1 MRSRLD
7 ELARSPGGRFS
18 RGVVVARIS
27 QRAKAGGGG
36 GGADGR
42 PAGVCGHCKML
53 VLCCAWG
60 QGQPLERRYLGL
72 ADRYV
77 PGTCACHAC
86 PGVLGM
92 TGRLKR
98 TGSGARNLA
107 STGFTVGGLLKN
119 AYTMTLLLF
128 QPLKDAWA
136 RRCATPTRCWRR
148 APCAVDRLRY
158 TRRKSLSLAE
168 CPDASHSPGPDTR
181 SQRSLEPS
189 IAQRPPPGRAPPPS
203 TVYHGLAHAVS
214 RNSYFRCVLSYRC
227 IRQALHP

>member
-1 MRSRLD
+1 
-7 ELARSPGGRFS
+7 
-18 RGVVVARIS
+18 
-27 QRAKAGGGG
+27 
-36 GGADGR
+36 
-42 PAGVCGHCKML
+42 
-53 VLCCAWG
+53 
-60 QGQPLERRYLGL
+60 
-72 ADRYV
+72 
-77 PGTCACHAC
+77 
-86 PGVLGM
+86 M

-203 TVYHGLAHAVS
+203 TLYHGLAHAVS

-227 IRQALHP
+227 IRQALHPRIPLPRARFRGWAPNGGLVCTCIWLLPGSFLLACSGLPVRGSAAGKSPFVRCWPLRCARPRER